1 MLKNSCINPDI
12 MSVLAYCGHGDK
24 ILIVDGNYPLAY
36 KSGDAKKVYLGL
48 TKGLPNVTDVIKAL
62 SGTVNFEAA
71 EVMMPDDGRTTEIME
86 EVKTLLDSKVKISAC
101 NRFEFYDKACKEDIR
116 LAISTGEQRFY
127 GCIILTIY
135 VA

>member
-1 MLKNSCINPDI
+1 MLKNSCINPEI

-48 TKGLPNVTDVIKAL
+48 TKGQPTVTDVLKAL
-62 SGTVNFEAA
+62 MGSVNFEAA
-71 EVMMPDDGRTTEIME
+71 EVMMPGDGRTTEIME
-86 EVKTLLDSKVKISAC
+86 EVKTLLNEKVKISSC
-101 NRFEFYDKACKEDIR
+101 GRMEFYEKACEEDIR